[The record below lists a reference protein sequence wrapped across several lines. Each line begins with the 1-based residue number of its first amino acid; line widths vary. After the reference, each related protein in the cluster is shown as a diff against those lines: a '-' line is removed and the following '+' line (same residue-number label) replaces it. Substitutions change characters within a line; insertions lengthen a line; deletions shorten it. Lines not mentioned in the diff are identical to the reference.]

1 MKKSNIITFILLLIT
16 VSLFFSSFLSFGR
29 SNEVGIKD
37 GMVVKH
43 IYRIS
48 MLDEDIPTK
57 FTFNKKS
64 SDTFHVKWKYGGSIG
79 MTGSWDVDV
88 STSIVSNMETFGPND
103 GTHNHAWI
111 WKDVSLNDQVLIF
124 NFFSYSDHLFNIT
137 GEAMHGS
144 MEVWQLEDEE
154 GSVVWYEKTEGFL
167 VNGTFRYSSD
177 WQKYTFVSASVPDGN
192 TGIPGYSYVLILGI
206 IAIVSIILMKKQKI
220 TTI

>member
-1 MKKSNIITFILLLIT
+1 MKKSNIISFFLLLIT
-16 VSLFFSSFLSFGR
+16 VSLFFSSFLTFGC
-29 SNEVGIKD
+29 SSEVGIKD

-111 WKDVSLNDQVLIF
+111 WTDVSLNDQVLIF

-144 MEVWQLEDEE
+144 MEVWQLEDDE

-177 WQKYTFVSASVPDGN
+177 SQKYTFVSASVPKP
-192 TGIPGYSYVLILGI
+192 GIPGYNYLLVLGI
-206 IAIVSIILMKKQKI
+206 ITAIAIIMIKKQRILK
-220 TTI
+220 